1 MMKACEIMIRDV
13 VTLTLDENTSARDAA
28 RIMNREGIGCLI
40 AVHCGEVV
48 GILTERDLLKRI
60 VEECR
65 DPEQTKV
72 SEIMTKEVVVGS
84 PDLQIVEATR
94 LMFENRIKKLPIVDK
109 NGLVGLIT
117 LTDIARATSVDDK
130 TIRLIE
136 ALSNMHLTGE
146 SRYQIKM

>member
-1 MMKACEIMIRDV
+1 MVKDV
-13 VTLTLDENTSARDAA
+13 VTLTMDKNASAMDAA

-40 AVHCGEVV
+40 VVHYGEVV
-48 GILTERDLLKRI
+48 GILTERDLLRRI
-60 VEECR
+60 VEECG
-65 DPEQTKV
+65 DPKQTKV

-117 LTDIARATSVDDK
+117 LMDIARATSVDDK

>member
-1 MMKACEIMIRDV
+1 MMKASEIMVKDV
-13 VTLTLDENTSARDAA
+13 VTLTMDENTSAMDAA

-40 AVHCGEVV
+40 AVHHGEVV

-65 DPEQTKV
+65 DPKQTKV

-84 PDLQIVEATR
+84 PDLQLVEATR
-94 LMFENRIKKLPIVDK
+94 LMFEKRIKKLPIVDK

-136 ALSNMHLTGE
+136 ALSNMHLAGE
-146 SRYQIKM
+146 SRYQIKI